1 MFAEGTASLKTLDQE
16 YVRTFKEQRQVCQK
30 GTWVEQN
37 GGGGKV
43 VAGQV
48 CLFGHLQSDFI
59 LCGGKAMGGLWS
71 DFHHQ
76 VIYGKFL
83 QVSNLTNCSLMRP
96 TSDKHWLE
104 NGRARSSVLFTCTA
118 APVLRWERVCLSIAI
133 SSLWWQITCLDLHRT
148 NATYAGPT
156 HRRMIHLNKSVY
168 LALILFCICISLAWL
183 CEDNE
188 PKLVSARLVDHFW
201 RNREKFQSTR

>member
-1 MFAEGTASLKTLDQE
+1 MSKRHVGRAEWVKI
-16 YVRTFKEQRQVCQK
+16 KRQLQAK
-30 GTWVEQN
+30 L
-37 GGGGKV
+37 
-43 VAGQV
+43 
-48 CLFGHLQSDFI
+48 CLFSHLQSDFI
-59 LCGGKAMGGLWS
+59 LCGGNAMGGLWS
-71 DFHHQ
+71 DLHHQ
-76 VIYGKFL
+76 VMYGKFL
-83 QVSNLTNCSLMRP
+83 QVSNLTNCSLMQP

-104 NGRARSSVLFTCTA
+104 KQQGKHAQLLPCCCGNVCARRL
-118 APVLRWERVCLSIAI
+118 IAI
-133 SSLWWQITCLDLHRT
+133 SSLWWQITCLDLHHT

-188 PKLVSARLVDHFW
+188 PELVSARLVDHFW